1 MKINIRKDFR
11 SPNCKKDVLTMGR
24 WISMF
29 SNGKPFLTLFQKKKN
44 NSSGMFWASMV
55 GMLIGAFL
63 FGNKNRTEKRTSQAT
78 GLTNMLSK
86 IPQMPS
92 MKGGASKVSKEP
104 SPEKSQAGP
113 RKNTNASE
121 NLVNMFKNI
130 PQLSKV
136 AGMPELSKELGITP
150 EASATSHKAGNK
162 EGNLKDTIEK
172 DPEIAEMAAEFTGS
186 LNTDSISNKKQ

>member
-1 MKINIRKDFR
+1 MDK
-11 SPNCKKDVLTMGR
+11 

-29 SNGKPFLTLFQKKKN
+29 SNSKPFLTLFQKKKSN
-44 NSSGMFWASMV
+44 NSGMFWASIV

-63 FGNKNRTEKRTSQAT
+63 FGNKNRTEKRTPQAT

-86 IPQMPS
+86 IPQMAN
-92 MKGGASKVSKEP
+92 MKSGASKEP
-104 SPEKSQAGP
+104 SHEKSQAGP
-113 RKNTNASE
+113 IKNTNASE
-121 NLVNMFKNI
+121 NLVNMFKKI

-162 EGNLKDTIEK
+162 EGNLKDMIEK

-186 LNTDSISNKKQ
+186 LNADSISNKKQ